1 MLNRKLI
8 FLCILIIYLTL
19 VFFNLSFA
27 QELPRI
33 VVVGITSTA
42 PGYIWRSDSP
52 LAAGATDL
60 MVNALLSTNR
70 FRVFER
76 SKLDAIIQEQD
87 FQHFSGLVDQT
98 TAVKLGK
105 MIGAD
110 AILTGSI
117 TNISLKKT
125 EGIKIG
131 SLKVGKSS
139 AKVVMTIRIIDVT
152 TGEILLS
159 TVQEEEASR
168 SGVSGV
174 LPIPIPGGIGFS
186 HQEAVDVLSAVEL
199 ICNKV
204 VLDFVAKM
212 DRKTVELSLAP
223 LAGYVVKVESTSSGG
238 IIQVYINLGESSG
251 IKVGDEIR
259 IYREGEVI
267 VDPKTNEVL
276 DRELDLIA
284 QARVMNVKEKLSIA
298 LITTKFIN
306 IPIQKEDIVEVVR
319 QKK

>member
-1 MLNRKLI
+1 MLNRKYIVLFIMIASLI
-8 FLCILIIYLTL
+8 LLIS
-19 VFFNLSFA
+19 NLSFS

-60 MVNALLSTNR
+60 MVNALLNTNR

-76 SKLDAIIQEQD
+76 AKLDAILQEQD

-105 MIGAD
+105 MIGVD

-117 TNISLKKT
+117 TNISFKKA

-131 SLKVGKSS
+131 PLKVGKSS

-152 TGEILLS
+152 TGEIFFS
-159 TVQEEEASR
+159 TVQEEMASK
-168 SGVSGV
+168 SAISGV

-186 HQEAVDVLSAVEL
+186 HEEAVDILSAVEL

-204 VLDFVAKM
+204 VLNFVAKM
-212 DRKTVELSLAP
+212 DKKTVELSSAP

-238 IIQVYINLGESSG
+238 IIQVYINLG
-251 IKVGDEIR
+251 KVL
-259 IYREGEVI
+259 VS
-267 VDPKTNEVL
+267 K
-276 DRELDLIA
+276 
-284 QARVMNVKEKLSIA
+284 
-298 LITTKFIN
+298 
-306 IPIQKEDIVEVVR
+306 
-319 QKK
+319 

>member
-1 MLNRKLI
+1 MTNRRYIVFIFMIVSLI
-8 FLCILIIYLTL
+8 LL
-19 VFFNLSFA
+19 VSNTSFS

-33 VVVGITSTA
+33 AVVGITSTA
-42 PGYIWRSDSP
+42 PGYFWRSDSP
-52 LAAGATDL
+52 LSLGATDL
-60 MVNALLSTNR
+60 MINALLSTNR

-76 SKLDAIIQEQD
+76 AKLDLLLQEQN
-87 FQHFSGLVDQT
+87 FQNFSGLVDQT

-105 MIGAD
+105 MIGVD

-117 TNISLKKT
+117 TNISFKKS

-131 SLKVGKSS
+131 PIKVGKSY

-152 TGEILLS
+152 TGEILFS
-159 TVQEEEASR
+159 TVQEEEASK

-186 HQEAVDVLSAVEL
+186 HKEAVDVLSAVEL

-204 VLDFVAKM
+204 ALNFVAKM
-212 DRKTVELSLAP
+212 DRKTVELSSAP
-223 LAGYVVKVESTSSGG
+223 LEGYVVKVESTSSGG
-238 IIQVYINLGESSG
+238 ITQVYINLGESSG
-251 IKVGDEIR
+251 IQVGDEIR

-267 VDPKTNEVL
+267 LDPKTNEVL

-284 QARVMNVKEKLSIA
+284 QARIKTVRDKLSIA
-298 LITTKFIN
+298 LVTTKFKN
-306 IPIQKEDIVEVVR
+306 IPIQETDIVEVVR
-319 QKK
+319 

>member
-1 MLNRKLI
+1 MLNRKYI
-8 FLCILIIYLTL
+8 VLIIMIASLIL
-19 VFFNLSFA
+19 LISNLSFS

-76 SKLDAIIQEQD
+76 AKLDAILQEQD

-98 TAVKLGK
+98 SAVKLGK
-105 MIGAD
+105 MIGVD

-117 TNISLKKT
+117 TNISFKKGG
-125 EGIKIG
+125 GISIAGVKIR
-131 SLKVGKSS
+131 KSY

-152 TGEILLS
+152 TGEILFS
-159 TVQEEEASR
+159 TVQEEEASK

-186 HQEAVDVLSAVEL
+186 HQEAVDILSAVEL

-204 VLDFVAKM
+204 VLNFVAKM
-212 DRKTVELSLAP
+212 DKKTVELSSAP
-223 LAGYVVKVESTSSGG
+223 LEGYVVKVESTSSGE
-238 IIQVYINLGESSG
+238 ITRVYINLGENSG

-267 VDPKTNEVL
+267 LDPKTNEVL
-276 DRELDLIA
+276 SRELDLIA
-284 QARVMNVKEKLSIA
+284 QAKVMKVEDKLSITMV
-298 LITTKFIN
+298 TTKFRN
-306 IPIQKEDIVEVVR
+306 IPIQQLDIVEVVR
-319 QKK
+319 

>member
-1 MLNRKLI
+1 MINQKYIILFIMIASLI
-8 FLCILIIYLTL
+8 LLIS
-19 VFFNLSFA
+19 NLSFS

-33 VVVGITSTA
+33 AVVGITSTA
-42 PGYIWRSDSP
+42 PGYIWSSDSP
-52 LAAGATDL
+52 SSQGATDL

-76 SKLDAIIQEQD
+76 SKLDAILQEQD

-105 MIGAD
+105 MIGVD

-117 TNISLKKT
+117 TNISFKKG
-125 EGIKIG
+125 EGISIGGVKIR
-131 SLKVGKSS
+131 KSYV
-139 AKVVMTIRIIDVT
+139 KVVMTIRIIDVT
-152 TGEILLS
+152 TGEILFS
-159 TVQEEEASR
+159 TVQEEKASK
-168 SGVSGV
+168 SAVSGV

-186 HQEAVDVLSAVEL
+186 HQEAVDILSAVEL

-204 VLDFVAKM
+204 VLNFVAKM
-212 DRKTVELSLAP
+212 DRKTVELSSAP
-223 LAGYVVKVESTSSGG
+223 LEGYVVKVESTSSGE
-238 IIQVYINLGESSG
+238 ITQVYINLGESSG

-267 VDPKTNEVL
+267 LDPKTNEVL

-284 QARVMNVKEKLSIA
+284 QARVKTVRDKLSIA
-298 LITTKFIN
+298 LVTTKFRN
-306 IPIQKEDIVEVVR
+306 IPIQNEDFVEVVR
-319 QKK
+319 